1 MFGITPYEKRSMDIF
16 DQFDRLEKEFFGLTK
31 MNSYHT
37 DIRDEG
43 GKFVMETELPG
54 FKKEDISMDVDGDIL
69 TIIAKH
75 SEKSEK
81 KEAGKYLRKERTFSS
96 YQRSFDISTIDTDKI
111 DAKYENGIL
120 CVEMPKKEPVKPE
133 TKRLEIK

>member
-16 DQFDRLEKEFFGLTK
+16 EQFGNLEKEFFGLTK

-54 FKKEDISMDVDGDIL
+54 FKKEDISMDVDGDVL

-81 KEAGKYLRKERTFSS
+81 KEDGKYLRKERTFSS

-133 TKRLEIK
+133 TKRLEIR